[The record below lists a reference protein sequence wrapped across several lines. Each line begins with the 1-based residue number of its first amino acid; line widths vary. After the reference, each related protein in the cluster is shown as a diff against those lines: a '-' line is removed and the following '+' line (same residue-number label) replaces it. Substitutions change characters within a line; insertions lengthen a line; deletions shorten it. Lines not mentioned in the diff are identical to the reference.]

1 MKLMT
6 GREYLSKIRRKA
18 SESPWHTRAT
28 RSAELFIRVPAKA
41 LIVAL
46 GRLVIR
52 VKKRFQ
58 PQNPR
63 LKNLFRIYDLAGY
76 RGGGDDVRGGPV
88 ELAWAAATRKISML
102 RADRHRCRGRR
113 GTRTGVDARS
123 TRRIDQPRAR
133 ALEEF
138 DVST

>member
-18 SESPWHTRAT
+18 SESPWHTRVT

-41 LIVAL
+41 PIVAL

-58 PQNPR
+58 LRIYADKRGLSQSAKICVNPR
-63 LKNLFRIYDLAGY
+63 LKDLFRVHDLPGDRA
-76 RGGGDDVRGGPV
+76 GGDDVR
-88 ELAWAAATRKISML
+88 
-102 RADRHRCRGRR
+102 
-113 GTRTGVDARS
+113 
-123 TRRIDQPRAR
+123 
-133 ALEEF
+133 
-138 DVST
+138 